1 MSEPTWL
8 DCTVEQWEKKAELAI
23 RNNMMGEA
31 LKFADYANCRDMYDN
46 GMEIEVIQ
54 QRYDYDE

>member
-8 DCTVEQWEKKAELAI
+8 DCTVEQWEKKAEISIQNGEMAEAI
-23 RNNMMGEA
+23 
-31 LKFADYANCRDMYDN
+31 KFADYANCRDKYDN

-54 QRYDYDE
+54 QRFDCDE